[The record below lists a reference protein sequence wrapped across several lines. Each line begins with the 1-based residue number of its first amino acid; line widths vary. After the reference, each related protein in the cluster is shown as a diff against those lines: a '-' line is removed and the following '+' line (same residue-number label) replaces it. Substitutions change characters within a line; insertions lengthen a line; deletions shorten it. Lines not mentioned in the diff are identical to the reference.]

1 MTTPAPERHPPGSA
15 AAREHGCTCP
25 VLDNAHGRGVWPG
38 RKGDE
43 PLYWY
48 ASDCPYHFQQEAT
61 LDGQGQ

>member
-25 VLDNAHGRGVWPG
+25 GLDNAHGRGVWPG
-38 RKGDE
+38 RNGT

-48 ASDCPYHFQQEAT
+48 ASDCAYHFQKEVPT
-61 LDGQGQ
+61 DGQGQ